1 MKPNNKT
8 NTHEP
13 NAKKGTI
20 NNSFEAFCVFIST
33 PIPYFPSLR
42 EPLS

>member
-13 NAKKGTI
+13 NAKKGLLTI
-20 NNSFEAFCVFIST
+20 HLKLFVYSF
-33 PIPYFPSLR
+33 PLQFPTS
-42 EPLS
+42 PL